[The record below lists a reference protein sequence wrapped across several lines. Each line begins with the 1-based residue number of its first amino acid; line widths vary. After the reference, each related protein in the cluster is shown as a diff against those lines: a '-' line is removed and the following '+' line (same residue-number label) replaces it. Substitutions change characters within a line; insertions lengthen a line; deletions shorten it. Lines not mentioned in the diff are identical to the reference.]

1 MIEIKGLHSGYRRRQ
16 VLHGI
21 DLSVEDGSV
30 LTILGPNGCGKS
42 TLLKSMLGF
51 VPLSAGEVLLN
62 GLSVACASPRQIS
75 QTAAYLPQQRSTGD
89 LLVGQLVLH
98 GRFPYLHYPRTYQ
111 SKDREIARQ
120 AMEEMGIADLAD
132 TPLRELS
139 GGMRQ
144 KAHIAMAL
152 AQQTPIIVMD
162 EPTTFLD
169 VGQQVK
175 FGQMVQKL
183 AQGGKTVVLVLHDV
197 LAALSISDKLAV
209 ISDGRLLEYGTP
221 AQILSSRVL
230 EQLYDVKIS
239 PVETASGTCYYY
251 QAQEDIK

>member
-1 MIEIKGLHSGYRRRQ
+1 MIEITGLCSGYRRRQ

-21 DLSVEDGSV
+21 DLSVPDGSV

-51 VPLSAGEVLLN
+51 VPLSAGEVSLN
-62 GLSVACASPRQIS
+62 GLSVAHASPRQIA
-75 QTAAYLPQQRSTGD
+75 QTAAYLPQQRSAGD

-98 GRFPYLHYPRTYQ
+98 GRFPYLHYPRTYRTE
-111 SKDREIARQ
+111 DREIARQ
-120 AMEEMGIADLAD
+120 AMEEMGIAALAD

-175 FGQMVQKL
+175 FGRMVQKL

-197 LAALSISDKLAV
+197 LAALTISNKIAV
-209 ISDGRLLEYGTP
+209 ISEGQLLCCKTP
-221 AQILSSRVL
+221 SQILSSQVL
-230 EQLYDVKIS
+230 EHLYGVKIS
-239 PVETASGTCYYY
+239 AVETASGTCYYY
-251 QAQEDIK
+251 QAQEEMK